1 MSAAAV
7 RRLQEV
13 AFENVPAMDDEGENE
28 FVSEQ
33 VNEIVKNAITK
44 TLGGSEL
51 YSSLFLSH
59 VLKSELWT
67 KQFALRPAR
76 SQYSKERVTSRTNQI
91 IDECLKD
98 IVESFTPATSLSSER
113 RGFQETTSL
122 ALVLAGACKVEQALQ
137 VCSLFALPTAAGLS
151 P

>member
-76 SQYSKERVTSRTNQI
+76 SQYSKERVTSWTNQI

-98 IVESFTPATSLSSER
+98 IIESHSGHVFEFRAQRFSGNNQSCI
-113 RGFQETTSL
+113 
-122 ALVLAGACKVEQALQ
+122 GACRSLQ
-137 VCSLFALPTAAGLS
+137 S
-151 P
+151 